1 MHLGIK
7 GILLAA
13 LGVGIGGLAAWGV
26 FQFQIANTK
35 EGFFDGQW
43 APKAVEVA
51 QQEATKLTV
60 DGLNPRDLGSLLTG
74 TKTSVDFL
82 LRNPGGRKL
91 KFQMSGPPPSALT
104 VDLPTGGA
112 EIAAGSTYPITIT
125 VSPAI
130 VESKFNKSIVLQTEA
145 GARTVLTITA
155 KVDGGLGL
163 VNNAI
168 TYSRAQLGTENIKDA
183 VLICATTDSLQLKQ
197 ILFEGK
203 SDLPEWL
210 SVEPLAMNS
219 DLLSNHPGAKSG
231 LVVRITVGAGLPPE
245 LKTARLELVTDQPQF
260 QPQIINLKFED

>member
-1 MHLGIK
+1 
-7 GILLAA
+7 
-13 LGVGIGGLAAWGV
+13 
-26 FQFQIANTK
+26 
-35 EGFFDGQW
+35 
-43 APKAVEVA
+43 
-51 QQEATKLTV
+51 
-60 DGLNPRDLGSLLTG
+60 
-74 TKTSVDFL
+74 
-82 LRNPGGRKL
+82 
-91 KFQMSGPPPSALT
+91 
-104 VDLPTGGA
+104 LPTGGA

-130 VESKFNKSIVLQTEA
+130 VESKFNKSIVRQTEA

-168 TYSRAQLGTENIKDA
+168 TYSRAQLGTENMKDA
-183 VLICATTDSLQLKQ
+183 VLVCATTDSLQLKQ